1 MRRSED
7 EEIEGGGS
15 GEMRLSRNLLAAVA
29 VVLLAA
35 VAAARGSFSCPAED
49 VTFELA
55 TGHVFQSPADILGR
69 VSPAIFIGSDN
80 SDTNRDLPNLLLT
93 LI

>member
-1 MRRSED
+1 MRGSED
-7 EEIEGGGS
+7 EEIEGG
-15 GEMRLSRNLLAAVA
+15 EMRLSRNLSRNLLAAA

-35 VAAARGSFSCPAED
+35 VAATARGSFSCPAED

-69 VSPAIFIGSDN
+69 VSPAIFQGYFRSR
-80 SDTNRDLPNLLLT
+80 TVGGCATGLKK
-93 LI
+93 